1 VKAGKVEMEDADG
14 KKYSISANALGLDD
28 TYTIYDESDKEF
40 CSMIDVFTFKKAGF
54 KKKLKN

>member
-1 VKAGKVEMEDADG
+1 MEDADG